1 MSIELNL
8 ISFEQLATTLFV
20 ISDMYAFASGNQ
32 AAKAEI
38 ENIQNSSSF
47 GKSSS
52 GKASSGQPS
61 FAMRSAQ
68 LAWSATWY
76 SAAAYAILTT
86 VAAIRTNIL
95 EEKVRTG
102 TSKASIAPSEII
114 TINFLIAL
122 IAAVNR
128 LPALEQRIREGQ
140 TPVIL

>member
-52 GKASSGQPS
+52 GQPS

-76 SAAAYAILTT
+76 SAVAYAILTT

-95 EEKVRTG
+95 EQKVQAG
-102 TSKASIAPSEII
+102 TSKASVAPSEII